1 MFDDQDIFINN
12 NY

>member
-1 MFDDQDIFINN
+1 MFDDQDLFINN